1 MSAKTLLELAGAN
14 LTPPSLDEAT
24 IIVIDAQREYVDG
37 KLPLPGGKAALANIA
52 KLLDAARKAGAPIIH
67 VRHKGKAGG
76 LFDPE
81 ATAFQIAD
89 EAASADGETIVD
101 KGLPNAFAG
110 TDLQGQID
118 KAGRKRLV
126 LAGFMTHMC
135 VSSTARAALDLG
147 YQTTVL
153 ADASA
158 TRDLPRAGGSGVI
171 SAAELH
177 EAELSALADRFAIVC
192 PTSAVAG

>member
-14 LTPPSLDEAT
+14 LTPPSLSEAT

-37 KLPLPGGKAALANIA
+37 KLPLPGGKAALATIA
-52 KLLDAARKAGAPIIH
+52 KLLAAARKAGAPVIH
-67 VRHKGKAGG
+67 VRHKGKPGG
-76 LFDPE
+76 LFDPD

>member
-52 KLLDAARKAGAPIIH
+52 KLLAAARKAGAPVIH
-67 VRHKGKAGG
+67 VRHKGKPGG
-76 LFDPE
+76 LFDPD

-89 EAASADGETIVD
+89 EAASTDGETIVD